1 MYEYLDRRYALALY
15 EVGEERQKLEEYI
28 NDFNDIVGLLKTNQD
43 VIQVVNHPQVS
54 TSEKKKIF
62 MEIFK
67 GKIDEKLLN
76 FLLLLIEKK
85 RIHDA
90 EGILSQLNII
100 SLEKHNKVIADV
112 KTVIP
117 LTEVEK
123 TTLTSKLSAKYNKT
137 VILKEIIDKS
147 IIGGVYVRVGD
158 DVIDGTVKFKLDSMK
173 KLMLKKG

>member
-117 LTEVEK
+117 LTEGEK